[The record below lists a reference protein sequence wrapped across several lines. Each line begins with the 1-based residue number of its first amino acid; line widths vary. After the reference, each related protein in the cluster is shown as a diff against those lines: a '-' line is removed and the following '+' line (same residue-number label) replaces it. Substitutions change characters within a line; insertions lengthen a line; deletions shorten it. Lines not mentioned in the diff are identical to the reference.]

1 MHFGLYLKKKGLISA
16 EQLVNALEAQLASM
30 PRIGQLAL
38 EEGIVSPREIFEVLL
53 AQSNSPSEMF
63 GEIAIQMGFMTRN
76 ELMQLLMIQ
85 ADRKQSLETIL
96 VAQGVLSDQEAAA
109 HILEF
114 RRSNAKG
121 KTAPGHVPRIVPALR
136 GRKSVPLAA
145 DIIAAV

>member
-1 MHFGLYLKKKGLISA
+1 MHFGLYLKKKAIVSA
-16 EQLVNALEAQLASM
+16 EQLVDAIEAQLASM

-85 ADRKQSLETIL
+85 ADRKQALEKIL
-96 VAQGVLSDQEAAA
+96 VAQGILSEQEAAA
-109 HILEF
+109 NLIEF
-114 RRSNAKG
+114 RQSMSKG
-121 KTAPGHVPRIVPALR
+121 KTAAGHVPRIVPALR
-136 GRKSVPLAA
+136 GRKSVPRAA
-145 DIIAAV
+145 DIIA